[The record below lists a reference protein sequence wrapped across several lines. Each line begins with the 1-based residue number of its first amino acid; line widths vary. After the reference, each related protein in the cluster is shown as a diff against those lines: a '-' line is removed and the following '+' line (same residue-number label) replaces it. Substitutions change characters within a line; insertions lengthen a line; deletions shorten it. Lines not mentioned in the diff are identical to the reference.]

1 MLSDFIEKRTNTNHE
16 RNEPAAMIAEY
27 FNPTIYPNPN
37 TIAEIFSFATSL
49 NLSESISPNEN
60 IRVVM
65 TSDHVPNALKIK
77 SNKPPIKPEVITLL
91 PGLPLFSRNKNF
103 CCRSCFGKR
112 KFPVISFTKY
122 FLKGIRN
129 KMPRNPPSNDA
140 RNI

>member
-91 PGLPLFSRNKNF
+91 PGLPLFLPQQEFLLSQLLRETEISRHIFYKIFSEGNQK
-103 CCRSCFGKR
+103 
-112 KFPVISFTKY
+112 
-122 FLKGIRN
+122 
-129 KMPRNPPSNDA
+129 
-140 RNI
+140 